1 MKLSGLDLLKTFFY
15 FQEKHFSSFVKL
27 TEKGFQEKRCL
38 HMNPDKNT
46 IKQINLK
53 KRKKTGEKMFLV
65 FEPSET
71 KVRRIFSNVSFLT
84 V

>member
-1 MKLSGLDLLKTFFY
+1 
-15 FQEKHFSSFVKL
+15 
-27 TEKGFQEKRCL
+27 
-38 HMNPDKNT
+38 MNPDKNT